1 MKEWNGDKIY
11 KIENTSTFF
20 LDKDNY
26 LYIIY
31 AYGNNNFTSEMDII
45 IF

>member
-1 MKEWNGDKIY
+1 MYEL
-11 KIENTSTFF
+11 ENTTNFF

-26 LYIIY
+26 LYVVY
-31 AYGNNNFTSEMDII
+31 AYGNSNFTSEMDII